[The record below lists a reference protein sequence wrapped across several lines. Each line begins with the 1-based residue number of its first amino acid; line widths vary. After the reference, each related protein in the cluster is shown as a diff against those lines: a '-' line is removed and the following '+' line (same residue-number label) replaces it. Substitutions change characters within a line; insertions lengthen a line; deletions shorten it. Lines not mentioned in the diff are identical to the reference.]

1 MALVAYFFIQVG
13 TNLVNDAC
21 DFDNGADTKVRRT
34 NNRGVG
40 REIRVPARL
49 PHDMNSP
56 ANRLP
61 RRRRVMNSLLTGP
74 TCDLSISNRHARAR

>member
-34 NNRGVG
+34 NNRGLD
-40 REIRVPARL
+40 AR
-49 PHDMNSP
+49 SVY
-56 ANRLP
+56 P
-61 RRRRVMNSLLTGP
+61 RDSRM
-74 TCDLSISNRHARAR
+74 I